1 MAMVKKFQD
10 IRNLLVSKNIKNDLI
25 GINLGLLFYGKTLW
39 TVKKILSEIRFYFIL
54 KAALLYAAHN
64 WSEL

>member
-1 MAMVKKFQD
+1 M
-10 IRNLLVSKNIKNDLI
+10 I
-25 GINLGLLFYGKTLW
+25 GINLGLLFYGKTLR